1 MKKIFLNEAEKQKI
15 IADKEKVIM
24 ESFAKTYNKIKRID
38 ENQINEY
45 GLTDN
50 ISKVDKMVKDYVI
63 SIGSENDS
71 DVEKLKIKF
80 KDDSEIFLIK
90 KNNKVTVNLP
100 VTDDNLANL
109 FNRNLPSSN
118 DDMQFI
124 FGKLNQEATQNPKAN
139 EKGLKI
145 DLSSEKYQNIFNKLS
160 NK

>member
-50 ISKVDKMVKDYVI
+50 ISKMVKDYVI
-63 SIGSENDS
+63 SIESGNDS
-71 DVEKLKIKF
+71 DGEKLKIKF

-90 KNNKVTVNLP
+90 KNNEVTVNLP
-100 VTDDNLANL
+100 VTDDNLANF